1 LDEAIIAINL
11 LENKVKNVLKTR
23 QMYAAGMNCA
33 TLFYKSVQQ
42 AGAPAFGAQI
52 AEKWGHPVPHT

>member
-1 LDEAIIAINL
+1 L